1 MEKISEKSH
10 KNSWDKKS
18 ESYAKFSG
26 ELGDFGK
33 RVFEILRGWGV
44 SFAGKSVLDVG
55 AGTGVYSLY
64 LASLGAKVTAI
75 DSSEGMLREL
85 RRSAQ
90 EFGISLQ
97 NVLNLS
103 FAEFCERARVG
114 GFERQD
120 PANGLEQNL
129 KILPH
134 HCGSNSKI
142 LQNYDD
148 QRISQG
154 LKIQNFKPTPQGESS
169 ATSDL
174 DFAPWEDDDLKYGST
189 TYASENYVARSAGKN
204 ALNSTLNSVPLFDIA
219 FLTMSPALKSTEDF
233 EAFLALGE
241 RKIYLNW
248 VSERNSSM
256 LAPLFERFGAG
267 HKRLATAAEKFE
279 ALLGARDI
287 KFKSEILTE
296 RRKQKRSLQ
305 EAVQNAA
312 WHLHMDGAEA
322 SEREIEEL
330 LKKRAKG
337 GMISDEIEASFKLFY
352 I

>member
-1 MEKISEKSH
+1 MEKIGEKSDE
-10 KNSWDKKS
+10 NSWDKKS

-26 ELGDFGK
+26 EPGSFGK

-44 SFAGKSVLDVG
+44 NFAGKSVLDVG

-85 RRSAQ
+85 RRSAE

-103 FAEFCERARVG
+103 FAEFCERLSRDGFADAAGENFKIYPCSQSEISNAQAQEAR
-114 GFERQD
+114 
-120 PANGLEQNL
+120 ALNL
-129 KILPH
+129 KDAASKNR
-134 HCGSNSKI
+134 GSE
-142 LQNYDD
+142 
-148 QRISQG
+148 
-154 LKIQNFKPTPQGESS
+154 NFKIP
-169 ATSDL
+169 A
-174 DFAPWEDDDLKYGST
+174 
-189 TYASENYVARSAGKN
+189 V
-204 ALNSTLNSVPLFDIA
+204 FDIA

-248 VSERNSSM
+248 ASERNSSM

-267 HKRLATAAEKFE
+267 AKRLATAAEKFE

-296 RRKQKRSLQ
+296 RREQKRSLQ

-330 LKKRAKG
+330 LKKRTKG

>member
-1 MEKISEKSH
+1 MEKIGEKSDE
-10 KNSWDKKS
+10 NSWDKKS

-90 EFGISLQ
+90 EFGIPLQ

-103 FAEFCERARVG
+103 FAEFCERLSRD
-114 GFERQD
+114 GF
-120 PANGLEQNL
+120 ANAAGENFKIYPRSQSEISNAQTQEAQALNL
-129 KILPH
+129 KDAA
-134 HCGSNSKI
+134 SKS
-142 LQNYDD
+142 
-148 QRISQG
+148 RES
-154 LKIQNFKPTPQGESS
+154 KNFKIP
-169 ATSDL
+169 A
-174 DFAPWEDDDLKYGST
+174 
-189 TYASENYVARSAGKN
+189 V
-204 ALNSTLNSVPLFDIA
+204 FDIA

-248 VSERNSSM
+248 ASERNSSM
-256 LAPLFERFGAG
+256 LAPLFERFGTG

-279 ALLGARDI
+279 ALLKTRDI

-296 RRKQKRSLQ
+296 KREQKRSLQ

-312 WHLHMDGAEA
+312 WHLHMDGAKA

>member
-1 MEKISEKSH
+1 MEKIGEKSH
-10 KNSWDKKS
+10 KNGWDEKS
-18 ESYAKFSG
+18 SSYSKFRG
-26 ELGDFGK
+26 EPNDFGK
-33 RVFEILRGWGV
+33 RVFEILRVWGV

-90 EFGISLQ
+90 EFGIRLQ

-103 FAEFCERARVG
+103 FAEFCERLSRDGFADAAGENFKIYPRSQSEISNSQAQEAR
-114 GFERQD
+114 
-120 PANGLEQNL
+120 ALNL
-129 KILPH
+129 KDAM
-134 HCGSNSKI
+134 SKS
-142 LQNYDD
+142 
-148 QRISQG
+148 RESE
-154 LKIQNFKPTPQGESS
+154 NFKIP
-169 ATSDL
+169 A
-174 DFAPWEDDDLKYGST
+174 
-189 TYASENYVARSAGKN
+189 V
-204 ALNSTLNSVPLFDIA
+204 FDIA

-248 VSERNSSM
+248 ASERNSSM
-256 LAPLFERFGAG
+256 LAPLFERFGTGA
-267 HKRLATAAEKFE
+267 KRLATAAEKFE

-296 RRKQKRSLQ
+296 RREQKRSLQ

-322 SEREIEEL
+322 SEREIEEI

>member
-1 MEKISEKSH
+1 MKKIGEKSDE
-10 KNSWDKKS
+10 NSWDKKS

-33 RVFEILRGWGV
+33 RVFEILRGWEV

-90 EFGISLQ
+90 EFGIALQ

-103 FAEFCERARVG
+103 FAEFCERLSRD
-114 GFERQD
+114 GFADAAGENFKIYPRSQSEISNSQ
-120 PANGLEQNL
+120 AQKTAAQALNL
-129 KILPH
+129 KDAV
-134 HCGSNSKI
+134 SES
-142 LQNYDD
+142 
-148 QRISQG
+148 RESE
-154 LKIQNFKPTPQGESS
+154 NFKIP
-169 ATSDL
+169 A
-174 DFAPWEDDDLKYGST
+174 
-189 TYASENYVARSAGKN
+189 V
-204 ALNSTLNSVPLFDIA
+204 FDIA
-219 FLTMSPALKSTEDF
+219 FLTMSPALKSEHDF

-248 VSERNSSM
+248 ASERNSSM

-296 RRKQKRSLQ
+296 KREQKRSLQ

-330 LKKRAKG
+330 LKKRAKSG
-337 GMISDEIEASFKLFY
+337 VISDEIEASFKLFY

>member
-1 MEKISEKSH
+1 MEKIGEKSH

-85 RRSAQ
+85 RRSAE

-103 FAEFCERARVG
+103 FAEFCERLSCNGFADAAGENFKIYPRSQSEISNAQAQEAR
-114 GFERQD
+114 
-120 PANGLEQNL
+120 ALNL
-129 KILPH
+129 KDAV
-134 HCGSNSKI
+134 SKS
-142 LQNYDD
+142 
-148 QRISQG
+148 RESE
-154 LKIQNFKPTPQGESS
+154 NFKIP
-169 ATSDL
+169 A
-174 DFAPWEDDDLKYGST
+174 
-189 TYASENYVARSAGKN
+189 V
-204 ALNSTLNSVPLFDIA
+204 FDIA

-233 EAFLALGE
+233 GAFLALGE

-248 VSERNSSM
+248 ASERNSSM

-267 HKRLATAAEKFE
+267 AKRLATASEKFE
-279 ALLGARDI
+279 ALLKARDI

-296 RRKQKRSLQ
+296 KREQKRSLQ

-322 SEREIEEL
+322 SEREIEEI
-330 LKKRAKG
+330 LKKRAKDG
-337 GMISDEIEASFKLFY
+337 VISDEIEASFKLFY

>member
-1 MEKISEKSH
+1 MEKIGEKSDE
-10 KNSWDKKS
+10 NSWDKKS

-90 EFGISLQ
+90 EFGIPLQ

-103 FAEFCERARVG
+103 FAEFCERLSRDSFADAAG
-114 GFERQD
+114 E
-120 PANGLEQNL
+120 
-129 KILPH
+129 
-134 HCGSNSKI
+134 
-142 LQNYDD
+142 
-148 QRISQG
+148 
-154 LKIQNFKPTPQGESS
+154 NFKIYPRSQSEISNLQAQEAQVLNFKDAASKTRES
-169 ATSDL
+169 
-174 DFAPWEDDDLKYGST
+174 
-189 TYASENYVARSAGKN
+189 KN
-204 ALNSTLNSVPLFDIA
+204 FKIPAVFDIA

-248 VSERNSSM
+248 ASERNSSM
-256 LAPLFERFGAG
+256 LAPLFERFGTG

-296 RRKQKRSLQ
+296 RREQKRSLQ

-312 WHLHMDGAEA
+312 WHLHMDGVEA
-322 SEREIEEL
+322 SEREIEEI

-337 GMISDEIEASFKLFY
+337 GVISDEIEASFKLFY

>member
-1 MEKISEKSH
+1 MEKIGEKTH
-10 KNSWDKKS
+10 ENSWDKKS

-85 RRSAQ
+85 RRSAK
-90 EFGISLQ
+90 EFGIPLQ

-103 FAEFCERARVG
+103 FAEFYERLG
-114 GFERQD
+114 SNGFADGAGENFKIYPRSQSEISNLQ
-120 PANGLEQNL
+120 AQETAAQALNL
-129 KILPH
+129 K
-134 HCGSNSKI
+134 
-142 LQNYDD
+142 D
-148 QRISQG
+148 
-154 LKIQNFKPTPQGESS
+154 
-169 ATSDL
+169 A
-174 DFAPWEDDDLKYGST
+174 
-189 TYASENYVARSAGKN
+189 AGKN
-204 ALNSTLNSVPLFDIA
+204 RESENFKIPAVFDIA

-248 VSERNSSM
+248 ASERNSSM
-256 LAPLFERFGAG
+256 LAPLFERFGTG

-296 RRKQKRSLQ
+296 RREQKRSLK

>member
-1 MEKISEKSH
+1 MEKIGEKTH
-10 KNSWDKKS
+10 ENSWDKKS

-26 ELGDFGK
+26 ELGAFGK
-33 RVFEILRGWGV
+33 QVFEILRSWGV

-103 FAEFCERARVG
+103 FAEFCERLSRD
-114 GFERQD
+114 GFADAAGENFKIYPRPQSEISN
-120 PANGLEQNL
+120 AQAQESAIQALNL
-129 KILPH
+129 KDAV
-134 HCGSNSKI
+134 SK
-142 LQNYDD
+142 N
-148 QRISQG
+148 RESE
-154 LKIQNFKPTPQGESS
+154 NFKIP
-169 ATSDL
+169 A
-174 DFAPWEDDDLKYGST
+174 
-189 TYASENYVARSAGKN
+189 V
-204 ALNSTLNSVPLFDIA
+204 FDIA
-219 FLTMSPALKSTEDF
+219 FLTMSPALQNERDF
-233 EAFLALGE
+233 DAFLALGE

-248 VSERNSSM
+248 ASERNSSM

-267 HKRLATAAEKFE
+267 AKRLATAAEKFE

-296 RRKQKRSLQ
+296 KREQKRSLQ

-330 LKKRAKG
+330 LRKRAKG

>member
-1 MEKISEKSH
+1 MEKIGEKSH

-26 ELGDFGK
+26 ELGSFGK

-85 RRSAQ
+85 RRSAE

-103 FAEFCERARVG
+103 FAEFCERLGSG
-114 GFERQD
+114 GFADAAGENFKIYPRSQSEISN
-120 PANGLEQNL
+120 AQAQEARALNL
-129 KILPH
+129 KDAA
-134 HCGSNSKI
+134 SKS
-142 LQNYDD
+142 
-148 QRISQG
+148 RESE
-154 LKIQNFKPTPQGESS
+154 NFKIP
-169 ATSDL
+169 A
-174 DFAPWEDDDLKYGST
+174 
-189 TYASENYVARSAGKN
+189 V
-204 ALNSTLNSVPLFDIA
+204 FDIA

-248 VSERNSSM
+248 ASERNSSM
-256 LAPLFERFGAG
+256 LAPLFERFGTG

-287 KFKSEILTE
+287 KFKSEILAE
-296 RRKQKRSLQ
+296 RREQKRSLQ

-322 SEREIEEL
+322 SEREIEEI

-337 GMISDEIEASFKLFY
+337 GVISDEIEASFKLFY

>member
-1 MEKISEKSH
+1 MEKIGEKSH

-26 ELGDFGK
+26 EPGDFGK
-33 RVFEILRGWGV
+33 RVFEILRSWGV

-90 EFGISLQ
+90 EFGIPLQ

-103 FAEFCERARVG
+103 FAEFCERLSRD
-114 GFERQD
+114 GFADAAGENFKIYPRPQNEILNSQ
-120 PANGLEQNL
+120 AQKTAAQALNL
-129 KILPH
+129 KDAV
-134 HCGSNSKI
+134 SKS
-142 LQNYDD
+142 
-148 QRISQG
+148 RESE
-154 LKIQNFKPTPQGESS
+154 NFKIP
-169 ATSDL
+169 A
-174 DFAPWEDDDLKYGST
+174 
-189 TYASENYVARSAGKN
+189 V
-204 ALNSTLNSVPLFDIA
+204 FDIA

-248 VSERNSSM
+248 ASERNSSM
-256 LAPLFERFGAG
+256 LAPLFELFGTGA
-267 HKRLATAAEKFE
+267 KRLATAAEKFE

-296 RRKQKRSLQ
+296 RREQKRSLQ

-322 SEREIEEL
+322 SEREIEEI

-337 GMISDEIEASFKLFY
+337 GMISDDIEASFKLFY

>member
-1 MEKISEKSH
+1 MKKIGEKSDE
-10 KNSWDKKS
+10 NSWDKKS
-18 ESYAKFSG
+18 ESYAKFNG

-90 EFGISLQ
+90 EFGIALQ

-103 FAEFCERARVG
+103 FAEFCERLSRDGFADAAGENFKIYPRSQSEISNAKAQEAR
-114 GFERQD
+114 
-120 PANGLEQNL
+120 ALNL
-129 KILPH
+129 K
-134 HCGSNSKI
+134 
-142 LQNYDD
+142 D
-148 QRISQG
+148 
-154 LKIQNFKPTPQGESS
+154 
-169 ATSDL
+169 A
-174 DFAPWEDDDLKYGST
+174 
-189 TYASENYVARSAGKN
+189 AGKN
-204 ALNSTLNSVPLFDIA
+204 RESENFKIPAVFDIA

-248 VSERNSSM
+248 ASERNSSM
-256 LAPLFERFGAG
+256 LAPLFERFGTG
-267 HKRLATAAEKFE
+267 HKRLATASEKFE

-296 RRKQKRSLQ
+296 RREQKRSLQ

-312 WHLHMDGAEA
+312 WHLHMDGTEA

>member
-1 MEKISEKSH
+1 MEKIGEKTH
-10 KNSWDKKS
+10 ENSWDKKS

-26 ELGDFGK
+26 ELGSFGK

-85 RRSAQ
+85 RRSAE
-90 EFGISLQ
+90 EFGIPLQ

-103 FAEFCERARVG
+103 FAEFCERLSSS
-114 GFERQD
+114 GF
-120 PANGLEQNL
+120 AG
-129 KILPH
+129 
-134 HCGSNSKI
+134 
-142 LQNYDD
+142 
-148 QRISQG
+148 
-154 LKIQNFKPTPQGESS
+154 
-169 ATSDL
+169 
-174 DFAPWEDDDLKYGST
+174 
-189 TYASENYVARSAGKN
+189 VAGKN
-204 ALNSTLNSVPLFDIA
+204 FKIYPRSQSKISNAKAQEAQALNLKDAVSKNRESENFKIPAVFDIA
-219 FLTMSPALKSTEDF
+219 FLTMSPALKSERDF

-248 VSERNSSM
+248 ASERNSSM
-256 LAPLFERFGAG
+256 LAPLFERFGIGA
-267 HKRLATAAEKFE
+267 KRLATAAEKFE

-296 RRKQKRSLQ
+296 RREQKRSLQ

-312 WHLHMDGAEA
+312 WHLHMDGAKA
-322 SEREIEEL
+322 SEREIEEI

>member
-1 MEKISEKSH
+1 MEKIGEKSDE
-10 KNSWDKKS
+10 NSWDKKS

-44 SFAGKSVLDVG
+44 NFAGKSVLDVG

-85 RRSAQ
+85 RCSAE
-90 EFGISLQ
+90 EFGIPLQ

-103 FAEFCERARVG
+103 FAEFCERLSRDGFANAVG
-114 GFERQD
+114 
-120 PANGLEQNL
+120 
-129 KILPH
+129 K
-134 HCGSNSKI
+134 
-142 LQNYDD
+142 
-148 QRISQG
+148 
-154 LKIQNFKPTPQGESS
+154 NFKIYPRPQSEISNAQDQEAQALNFKNS
-169 ATSDL
+169 ASKSR
-174 DFAPWEDDDLKYGST
+174 E
-189 TYASENYVARSAGKN
+189 SENFKIPAV
-204 ALNSTLNSVPLFDIA
+204 FDIA

-233 EAFLALGE
+233 EVFLALGE

-248 VSERNSSM
+248 ASERNSSM
-256 LAPLFERFGAG
+256 LAPLFERFGTG
-267 HKRLATAAEKFE
+267 HKRLASAAEKFE

-296 RRKQKRSLQ
+296 RREQKRSLQ

>member
-1 MEKISEKSH
+1 VEKIGEKSH

-33 RVFEILRGWGV
+33 RVFEILRGWDV
-44 SFAGKSVLDVG
+44 SFAGKSMLDVG

-85 RRSAQ
+85 RRSAR

-103 FAEFCERARVG
+103 FAEFCERLSRD
-114 GFERQD
+114 GFADAAGE
-120 PANGLEQNL
+120 NF
-129 KILPH
+129 KIYPH
-134 HCGSNSKI
+134 PQSKI
-142 LQNYDD
+142 SNAQD
-148 QRISQG
+148 QEAQA
-154 LKIQNFKPTPQGESS
+154 LNFKNS
-169 ATSDL
+169 ASRSR
-174 DFAPWEDDDLKYGST
+174 E
-189 TYASENYVARSAGKN
+189 SENFKIPAV
-204 ALNSTLNSVPLFDIA
+204 FDIA

-248 VSERNSSM
+248 ASERNSSM

-267 HKRLATAAEKFE
+267 AKRLATAAEKFE

-296 RRKQKRSLQ
+296 KREQKRSLQ

>member
-1 MEKISEKSH
+1 MEKIGEKSDE
-10 KNSWDKKS
+10 NSWDKKS

-90 EFGISLQ
+90 EFGIPLQ

-103 FAEFCERARVG
+103 FAEFCERLSRDGFAGAARKN
-114 GFERQD
+114 FKIYPRSQSKISNAQAQEAR
-120 PANGLEQNL
+120 ALNL
-129 KILPH
+129 KDAE
-134 HCGSNSKI
+134 SK
-142 LQNYDD
+142 N
-148 QRISQG
+148 RESE
-154 LKIQNFKPTPQGESS
+154 NFKIP
-169 ATSDL
+169 A
-174 DFAPWEDDDLKYGST
+174 
-189 TYASENYVARSAGKN
+189 V
-204 ALNSTLNSVPLFDIA
+204 FDIA

-248 VSERNSSM
+248 ASERNSSM

-296 RRKQKRSLQ
+296 RREQKRSLQ

-322 SEREIEEL
+322 SEREIEEI

>member
-1 MEKISEKSH
+1 MEKIGEKSDE
-10 KNSWDKKS
+10 NSWDKKS

-44 SFAGKSVLDVG
+44 NFAGKSVLDVG

-90 EFGISLQ
+90 EFGIPLQ

-103 FAEFCERARVG
+103 FAEFCERLSRDGFADAAGENFKIYPRSQSKISNSQAQEART
-114 GFERQD
+114 
-120 PANGLEQNL
+120 LNL
-129 KILPH
+129 KDAV
-134 HCGSNSKI
+134 SKS
-142 LQNYDD
+142 
-148 QRISQG
+148 RESE
-154 LKIQNFKPTPQGESS
+154 NFKIP
-169 ATSDL
+169 A
-174 DFAPWEDDDLKYGST
+174 A
-189 TYASENYVARSAGKN
+189 
-204 ALNSTLNSVPLFDIA
+204 FDIA

-248 VSERNSSM
+248 ASERNSSM
-256 LAPLFERFGAG
+256 LAPLFERFGTGA
-267 HKRLATAAEKFE
+267 KRLATAAEKFE

-296 RRKQKRSLQ
+296 RREQKRSLQ

-322 SEREIEEL
+322 SEREIEEI

-337 GMISDEIEASFKLFY
+337 GMIDDEIEASFKLFY

>member
-1 MEKISEKSH
+1 MEKIGEKAH
-10 KNSWDKKS
+10 ENSWDKKS

-26 ELGDFGK
+26 EPGDFGK
-33 RVFEILRGWGV
+33 RVFEILRGWSV

-85 RRSAQ
+85 RRSAE

-103 FAEFCERARVG
+103 FAEFCERLSRD
-114 GFERQD
+114 GF
-120 PANGLEQNL
+120 ANAAGE
-129 KILPH
+129 
-134 HCGSNSKI
+134 
-142 LQNYDD
+142 
-148 QRISQG
+148 
-154 LKIQNFKPTPQGESS
+154 NFKIYPRSQSEISNAQAQEAQALNFKDAASKTRG
-169 ATSDL
+169 
-174 DFAPWEDDDLKYGST
+174 
-189 TYASENYVARSAGKN
+189 SENFKIPAV
-204 ALNSTLNSVPLFDIA
+204 FDIA

-248 VSERNSSM
+248 ASERNSSM
-256 LAPLFERFGAG
+256 LAPLFERFGTG

-279 ALLGARDI
+279 ALLGARGI

-296 RRKQKRSLQ
+296 RREQKRSLQ

-337 GMISDEIEASFKLFY
+337 GMISDDIEASFKLFY

>member
-1 MEKISEKSH
+1 MEKIGEKSDE
-10 KNSWDKKS
+10 NSWDKKS

-26 ELGDFGK
+26 ELGAFGK

-85 RRSAQ
+85 RRSAE

-103 FAEFCERARVG
+103 FAEFCERLSRD
-114 GFERQD
+114 GF
-120 PANGLEQNL
+120 ANAADENFKIYPRSKSKISNSQAQEAQALNL
-129 KILPH
+129 KDAV
-134 HCGSNSKI
+134 SES
-142 LQNYDD
+142 
-148 QRISQG
+148 RESE
-154 LKIQNFKPTPQGESS
+154 NFKIPV
-169 ATSDL
+169 
-174 DFAPWEDDDLKYGST
+174 F
-189 TYASENYVARSAGKN
+189 
-204 ALNSTLNSVPLFDIA
+204 FDIA

-248 VSERNSSM
+248 ASERNSSM
-256 LAPLFERFGAG
+256 LAPLFERFGTGA
-267 HKRLATAAEKFE
+267 KRLATAAEKFE
-279 ALLGARDI
+279 ALLKARDI

-312 WHLHMDGAEA
+312 WHLHMDGAKA
-322 SEREIEEL
+322 SEREIEEI

-337 GMISDEIEASFKLFY
+337 GMISDDIEASFKLFY

>member
-1 MEKISEKSH
+1 MEKIGEKSH

-26 ELGDFGK
+26 EPGDFGK

-44 SFAGKSVLDVG
+44 NFAGKSLLDVG

-103 FAEFCERARVG
+103 FAEFCEWLSRD
-114 GFERQD
+114 GF
-120 PANGLEQNL
+120 ANAAGENFKIYPRSQSKISNSQAQEAQALNL
-129 KILPH
+129 KDAV
-134 HCGSNSKI
+134 SK
-142 LQNYDD
+142 N
-148 QRISQG
+148 RESE
-154 LKIQNFKPTPQGESS
+154 NFKIPT
-169 ATSDL
+169 A
-174 DFAPWEDDDLKYGST
+174 
-189 TYASENYVARSAGKN
+189 
-204 ALNSTLNSVPLFDIA
+204 FDIA

-248 VSERNSSM
+248 ASERNSSM
-256 LAPLFERFGAG
+256 LAPLFERFGTGA
-267 HKRLATAAEKFE
+267 KRLATAAEKFE
-279 ALLGARDI
+279 ALLGARDV

-296 RRKQKRSLQ
+296 RREQKRSLQ

-322 SEREIEEL
+322 SEREIEEI

>member
-1 MEKISEKSH
+1 MEKIGEKSDE
-10 KNSWDKKS
+10 NSWDKKS

-55 AGTGVYSLY
+55 AGTGVYSLC

-85 RRSAQ
+85 RRSAK
-90 EFGISLQ
+90 EFGIGLQ

-103 FAEFCERARVG
+103 FAEFCERLSRD
-114 GFERQD
+114 GFADAAGE
-120 PANGLEQNL
+120 NF
-129 KILPH
+129 KIYP
-134 HCGSNSKI
+134 CPRSEISNSQAQESTAQA
-142 LQNYDD
+142 L
-148 QRISQG
+148 
-154 LKIQNFKPTPQGESS
+154 NFKNS
-169 ATSDL
+169 ASKNR
-174 DFAPWEDDDLKYGST
+174 E
-189 TYASENYVARSAGKN
+189 SENFKIPAV
-204 ALNSTLNSVPLFDIA
+204 FDIA
-219 FLTMSPALKSTEDF
+219 FLTMSPALKSERDF
-233 EAFLALGE
+233 GAFLALGE

-256 LAPLFERFGAG
+256 LAPLFERFGTGA
-267 HKRLATAAEKFE
+267 KRLATAAEKFE

-296 RRKQKRSLQ
+296 RREQKRSLQ

-322 SEREIEEL
+322 SEREIEEI

>member
-1 MEKISEKSH
+1 MEKIGGKSDE
-10 KNSWDKKS
+10 NSWDKKS

-33 RVFEILRGWGV
+33 RVFEVLRGWGV

-55 AGTGVYSLY
+55 AGTGVYSLH

-90 EFGISLQ
+90 EFGIPLQ

-103 FAEFCERARVG
+103 FAEFCERLSRDGFADAAGENFKIYPRSQSKISNSQAQEAR
-114 GFERQD
+114 
-120 PANGLEQNL
+120 ALNL
-129 KILPH
+129 KDAV
-134 HCGSNSKI
+134 SENRESE
-142 LQNYDD
+142 
-148 QRISQG
+148 
-154 LKIQNFKPTPQGESS
+154 NFKIP
-169 ATSDL
+169 A
-174 DFAPWEDDDLKYGST
+174 
-189 TYASENYVARSAGKN
+189 V
-204 ALNSTLNSVPLFDIA
+204 FDIA

-248 VSERNSSM
+248 ASERNSSM
-256 LAPLFERFGAG
+256 LAPLFERFGTG

-296 RRKQKRSLQ
+296 RREQKRSLQ

-322 SEREIEEL
+322 SEREIEEI

>member
-1 MEKISEKSH
+1 MEKIGEKTH
-10 KNSWDKKS
+10 ENSWDKKS

-26 ELGDFGK
+26 ELGSFGK

-85 RRSAQ
+85 RRSAE

-103 FAEFCERARVG
+103 FAEFCERLSRDGFADGAGENFKIYPRSQSEISNAQAQEAR
-114 GFERQD
+114 
-120 PANGLEQNL
+120 ALNL
-129 KILPH
+129 KDAV
-134 HCGSNSKI
+134 SK
-142 LQNYDD
+142 N
-148 QRISQG
+148 RESE
-154 LKIQNFKPTPQGESS
+154 NFKIP
-169 ATSDL
+169 A
-174 DFAPWEDDDLKYGST
+174 
-189 TYASENYVARSAGKN
+189 V
-204 ALNSTLNSVPLFDIA
+204 FDIA

-248 VSERNSSM
+248 ASERNSSM
-256 LAPLFERFGAG
+256 LAPLFERFGTG

-296 RRKQKRSLQ
+296 KREQKRSLQ

-330 LKKRAKG
+330 LKKRVRS

>member
-1 MEKISEKSH
+1 MEKIGEKSD

-26 ELGDFGK
+26 EPGSFGK
-33 RVFEILRGWGV
+33 RVFEILHSWGV

-85 RRSAQ
+85 RRSAE

-103 FAEFCERARVG
+103 FAEFCERLNRDGFANAVG
-114 GFERQD
+114 KNFKIYPRSQSKISNAQAQEAQ
-120 PANGLEQNL
+120 ALNL
-129 KILPH
+129 KDAA
-134 HCGSNSKI
+134 SKT
-142 LQNYDD
+142 
-148 QRISQG
+148 RESE
-154 LKIQNFKPTPQGESS
+154 NFKIP
-169 ATSDL
+169 A
-174 DFAPWEDDDLKYGST
+174 A
-189 TYASENYVARSAGKN
+189 
-204 ALNSTLNSVPLFDIA
+204 FDIA

-248 VSERNSSM
+248 ASERNSSM

-267 HKRLATAAEKFE
+267 AKRLATAAEKFE

-296 RRKQKRSLQ
+296 RREQKRSLQ

-312 WHLHMDGAEA
+312 WHLHMDGAKA
-322 SEREIEEL
+322 SEREIEEI
-330 LKKRAKG
+330 LKKWVRG
-337 GMISDEIEASFKLFY
+337 GMINDEIEASFKLFY

>member
-1 MEKISEKSH
+1 MEKIGEKSDE
-10 KNSWDKKS
+10 NSWDKKS

-26 ELGDFGK
+26 ELGAFGK

-75 DSSEGMLREL
+75 DSSKGMLREL

-90 EFGISLQ
+90 EFGIPLQ

-103 FAEFCERARVG
+103 FAEFCERLSRD
-114 GFERQD
+114 GFADAAGE
-120 PANGLEQNL
+120 
-129 KILPH
+129 
-134 HCGSNSKI
+134 
-142 LQNYDD
+142 
-148 QRISQG
+148 
-154 LKIQNFKPTPQGESS
+154 NFKIYPRSQSEISNLQAQEAQVLNFKDAASKTRES
-169 ATSDL
+169 
-174 DFAPWEDDDLKYGST
+174 
-189 TYASENYVARSAGKN
+189 KN
-204 ALNSTLNSVPLFDIA
+204 FKIPAVFDIA

-248 VSERNSSM
+248 ASERNSSM
-256 LAPLFERFGAG
+256 LAPLFERFGTG

-296 RRKQKRSLQ
+296 KREQKRSLQ

-330 LKKRAKG
+330 LKKRVKG

>member
-1 MEKISEKSH
+1 MEKIGEKSDE
-10 KNSWDKKS
+10 NIWDKKS

-90 EFGISLQ
+90 EFGIPLQ

-103 FAEFCERARVG
+103 FAEFCERLSSGSFADAAGENFKIYPRSQSKISNSQAQEAR
-114 GFERQD
+114 
-120 PANGLEQNL
+120 ALNL
-129 KILPH
+129 KDAV
-134 HCGSNSKI
+134 SKS
-142 LQNYDD
+142 
-148 QRISQG
+148 RESE
-154 LKIQNFKPTPQGESS
+154 NFKIP
-169 ATSDL
+169 A
-174 DFAPWEDDDLKYGST
+174 
-189 TYASENYVARSAGKN
+189 V
-204 ALNSTLNSVPLFDIA
+204 FDIA

-248 VSERNSSM
+248 ASERNSSM
-256 LAPLFERFGAG
+256 LAPLFERFGTG

-279 ALLGARDI
+279 ALLSARDI

-296 RRKQKRSLQ
+296 KREQRRSLQ

-322 SEREIEEL
+322 SEREIEEI

-337 GMISDEIEASFKLFY
+337 GVISDEIEASFKLFY

>member
-1 MEKISEKSH
+1 MKKIGEKSDE
-10 KNSWDKKS
+10 NSWDKKS

-44 SFAGKSVLDVG
+44 SFADKSVLDVG

-103 FAEFCERARVG
+103 FAEFCERLSRD
-114 GFERQD
+114 GFADAAGENFKIYPRSQSKISNLQ
-120 PANGLEQNL
+120 AQEAQALNL
-129 KILPH
+129 KDAA
-134 HCGSNSKI
+134 SKT
-142 LQNYDD
+142 
-148 QRISQG
+148 RESE
-154 LKIQNFKPTPQGESS
+154 NFKIP
-169 ATSDL
+169 
-174 DFAPWEDDDLKYGST
+174 
-189 TYASENYVARSAGKN
+189 VA
-204 ALNSTLNSVPLFDIA
+204 FDIA

-248 VSERNSSM
+248 ASERNSSM
-256 LAPLFERFGAG
+256 LAPLFERFGTG

-296 RRKQKRSLQ
+296 KREQKRSLQ

-312 WHLHMDGAEA
+312 WHLHMDGAKA
-322 SEREIEEL
+322 SEREIEEI

>member
-1 MEKISEKSH
+1 MEKIGEKSH

-26 ELGDFGK
+26 EPGDFGK

-75 DSSEGMLREL
+75 DNSEGMLREL

-103 FAEFCERARVG
+103 FTEFCERLSRDGFADAAGENFKIYPRSQSKISNSQTQEAR
-114 GFERQD
+114 
-120 PANGLEQNL
+120 ALNL
-129 KILPH
+129 KDAM
-134 HCGSNSKI
+134 SKS
-142 LQNYDD
+142 
-148 QRISQG
+148 RESE
-154 LKIQNFKPTPQGESS
+154 NFKIP
-169 ATSDL
+169 A
-174 DFAPWEDDDLKYGST
+174 
-189 TYASENYVARSAGKN
+189 V
-204 ALNSTLNSVPLFDIA
+204 FDIA

-248 VSERNSSM
+248 ASERNSSM
-256 LAPLFERFGAG
+256 LAPLFEHFGTG

-296 RRKQKRSLQ
+296 RREQKRSLQ

>member
-1 MEKISEKSH
+1 MEKIGEKSDE
-10 KNSWDKKS
+10 NNWDKKS

-26 ELGDFGK
+26 EPGDFGK

-90 EFGISLQ
+90 EFGIPLQ

-103 FAEFCERARVG
+103 FAEFCERLSRD
-114 GFERQD
+114 GF
-120 PANGLEQNL
+120 ANAAGE
-129 KILPH
+129 
-134 HCGSNSKI
+134 
-142 LQNYDD
+142 
-148 QRISQG
+148 
-154 LKIQNFKPTPQGESS
+154 NFKIYPRSQSEISNAQAQEAQALNFKNS
-169 ATSDL
+169 ARKSR
-174 DFAPWEDDDLKYGST
+174 E
-189 TYASENYVARSAGKN
+189 SENFKIPAV
-204 ALNSTLNSVPLFDIA
+204 FDIA

-248 VSERNSSM
+248 ASERNSSM

-267 HKRLATAAEKFE
+267 HKRLATVAERFE
-279 ALLGARDI
+279 ALLKARDI

-296 RRKQKRSLQ
+296 RREQKRSLQ

-312 WHLHMDGAEA
+312 WHLYMDGAEA
-322 SEREIEEL
+322 SEREIEEI

-337 GMISDEIEASFKLFY
+337 GVISDEIEASFKLFY

>member
-1 MEKISEKSH
+1 MRKIGEKSDE
-10 KNSWDKKS
+10 NSWDRKS

-85 RRSAQ
+85 RRSAE
-90 EFGISLQ
+90 EFGIPLQ

-103 FAEFCERARVG
+103 FAEFCERLSRDGFADAAGENFKIYPRSQSEISNSQAQEAR
-114 GFERQD
+114 
-120 PANGLEQNL
+120 ALNL
-129 KILPH
+129 KDAV
-134 HCGSNSKI
+134 SKS
-142 LQNYDD
+142 
-148 QRISQG
+148 RESE
-154 LKIQNFKPTPQGESS
+154 NFKIP
-169 ATSDL
+169 A
-174 DFAPWEDDDLKYGST
+174 
-189 TYASENYVARSAGKN
+189 V
-204 ALNSTLNSVPLFDIA
+204 FDIA

-248 VSERNSSM
+248 ASERNSSM
-256 LAPLFERFGAG
+256 LAPLFERFGTGA
-267 HKRLATAAEKFE
+267 KRLATAAEKFE

-296 RRKQKRSLQ
+296 RREQERSLQ

-330 LKKRAKG
+330 LKKRVKG

>member
-1 MEKISEKSH
+1 MEKISEKSDE
-10 KNSWDKKS
+10 NSWDKKS

-26 ELGDFGK
+26 EPGSFGK

-90 EFGISLQ
+90 EFDISLQ

-103 FAEFCERARVG
+103 FAEFYERLSRDGFANAVG
-114 GFERQD
+114 E
-120 PANGLEQNL
+120 
-129 KILPH
+129 
-134 HCGSNSKI
+134 
-142 LQNYDD
+142 
-148 QRISQG
+148 
-154 LKIQNFKPTPQGESS
+154 NFKIYPRSQSEISNAQAQEAWALNFKDAASKTRG
-169 ATSDL
+169 
-174 DFAPWEDDDLKYGST
+174 
-189 TYASENYVARSAGKN
+189 SENFKIPAV
-204 ALNSTLNSVPLFDIA
+204 FDIA

-233 EAFLALGE
+233 EAFVAVGE

-248 VSERNSSM
+248 ASERNSSM

-267 HKRLATAAEKFE
+267 AKRLATAAEKFE

-296 RRKQKRSLQ
+296 RREQKRSLQ

-322 SEREIEEL
+322 SEREIEEI

>member
-1 MEKISEKSH
+1 MEKIGEKSDE
-10 KNSWDKKS
+10 NSWDKKS
-18 ESYAKFSG
+18 ESYAKFNG
-26 ELGDFGK
+26 EPGSFGK
-33 RVFEILRGWGV
+33 RVFEILRGWDV

-85 RRSAQ
+85 RRSAE

-103 FAEFCERARVG
+103 FAEFCERLSRD
-114 GFERQD
+114 GFADAAGENFKIYPRSQSEISNVQSQE
-120 PANGLEQNL
+120 AQALNL
-129 KILPH
+129 KDAA
-134 HCGSNSKI
+134 GNNSE
-142 LQNYDD
+142 
-148 QRISQG
+148 SE
-154 LKIQNFKPTPQGESS
+154 NFKIP
-169 ATSDL
+169 A
-174 DFAPWEDDDLKYGST
+174 
-189 TYASENYVARSAGKN
+189 V
-204 ALNSTLNSVPLFDIA
+204 FDIA

-248 VSERNSSM
+248 ASERNSSM

-267 HKRLATAAEKFE
+267 RKRLATAAEKFE

-296 RRKQKRSLQ
+296 RREQKRSLQ

>member
-1 MEKISEKSH
+1 MEKIGEKSH

-26 ELGDFGK
+26 ELGDFGN

-90 EFGISLQ
+90 EFGIALQ

-103 FAEFCERARVG
+103 FAEFCERLSRD
-114 GFERQD
+114 GFADGAGENFKIYPRSQSEISNSQ
-120 PANGLEQNL
+120 AQEAQALNL
-129 KILPH
+129 KDAA
-134 HCGSNSKI
+134 SKT
-142 LQNYDD
+142 
-148 QRISQG
+148 RESE
-154 LKIQNFKPTPQGESS
+154 NFKIPV
-169 ATSDL
+169 
-174 DFAPWEDDDLKYGST
+174 F
-189 TYASENYVARSAGKN
+189 
-204 ALNSTLNSVPLFDIA
+204 FDIA

-248 VSERNSSM
+248 ASERNSSM
-256 LAPLFERFGAG
+256 LAPLFERFGTGA
-267 HKRLATAAEKFE
+267 KRLATAAEKFE

-296 RRKQKRSLQ
+296 RREQKRSLQ

-312 WHLHMDGAEA
+312 WHLHMDGAKA
-322 SEREIEEL
+322 SEREIEEI

-337 GMISDEIEASFKLFY
+337 GMISDDIEASFKLFY

>member
-1 MEKISEKSH
+1 MEKIGEKSH

-103 FAEFCERARVG
+103 FTEFCERLSRNGFADATGENFKIYPRSQSEISNSQAQEAR
-114 GFERQD
+114 
-120 PANGLEQNL
+120 ALNL
-129 KILPH
+129 KDAV
-134 HCGSNSKI
+134 SK
-142 LQNYDD
+142 N
-148 QRISQG
+148 RESE
-154 LKIQNFKPTPQGESS
+154 NFKIP
-169 ATSDL
+169 A
-174 DFAPWEDDDLKYGST
+174 
-189 TYASENYVARSAGKN
+189 V
-204 ALNSTLNSVPLFDIA
+204 FDIA

-248 VSERNSSM
+248 ASERNSSM

-279 ALLGARDI
+279 ALLGARNI

-296 RRKQKRSLQ
+296 RREQKRSLQ

-322 SEREIEEL
+322 SERKIEEF
-330 LKKRAKG
+330 LKKQAKG
-337 GMISDEIEASFKLFY
+337 GMLSDEIEASFKLFY

>member
-1 MEKISEKSH
+1 MEKIGEKSDE
-10 KNSWDKKS
+10 NSWDKKS

-26 ELGDFGK
+26 EPGSFGK

-90 EFGISLQ
+90 EFGIPLQ

-103 FAEFCERARVG
+103 FAEFCERLSRDGFADAAGENFKIYPRSQSKISNSQAQEAR
-114 GFERQD
+114 
-120 PANGLEQNL
+120 ALNL
-129 KILPH
+129 KDAV
-134 HCGSNSKI
+134 SKS
-142 LQNYDD
+142 
-148 QRISQG
+148 RESE
-154 LKIQNFKPTPQGESS
+154 NFKIP
-169 ATSDL
+169 A
-174 DFAPWEDDDLKYGST
+174 
-189 TYASENYVARSAGKN
+189 V
-204 ALNSTLNSVPLFDIA
+204 FDIA

-248 VSERNSSM
+248 ASERNSSM
-256 LAPLFERFGAG
+256 LAPLFERFGTGA
-267 HKRLATAAEKFE
+267 KRLAGAAEKFE

-296 RRKQKRSLQ
+296 RREQKRSLQ

-322 SEREIEEL
+322 SEREIEEI
-330 LKKRAKG
+330 LKKRDKG

>member
-1 MEKISEKSH
+1 MEKIGEKSDE
-10 KNSWDKKS
+10 NSWDKKS

-103 FAEFCERARVG
+103 FAEFCEWLSRD
-114 GFERQD
+114 GFADAAGE
-120 PANGLEQNL
+120 NF
-129 KILPH
+129 KIYPRPK
-134 HCGSNSKI
+134 SKI
-142 LQNYDD
+142 SNAQD
-148 QRISQG
+148 QEAQA
-154 LKIQNFKPTPQGESS
+154 LNFKNSASKNRES
-169 ATSDL
+169 
-174 DFAPWEDDDLKYGST
+174 
-189 TYASENYVARSAGKN
+189 KN
-204 ALNSTLNSVPLFDIA
+204 FKIPAAFDIA

-248 VSERNSSM
+248 ASERNSSM

-279 ALLGARDI
+279 AMLGARDV

-296 RRKQKRSLQ
+296 RREQKRSLQ

-312 WHLHMDGAEA
+312 WHLHMDGAKA
-322 SEREIEEL
+322 SEREIEEI

-337 GMISDEIEASFKLFY
+337 GMISDEIEANFKLFY

>member
-1 MEKISEKSH
+1 MEKIGEKSDE
-10 KNSWDKKS
+10 NSWDKKS

-26 ELGDFGK
+26 EPGSFGK

-85 RRSAQ
+85 RRSAR

-103 FAEFCERARVG
+103 FAEFCERLSRD
-114 GFERQD
+114 GF
-120 PANGLEQNL
+120 ANAAGENFKIYPRSQSEISNVQAQEVRALNL
-129 KILPH
+129 KDAA
-134 HCGSNSKI
+134 SKTHE
-142 LQNYDD
+142 
-148 QRISQG
+148 SE
-154 LKIQNFKPTPQGESS
+154 NFKIP
-169 ATSDL
+169 A
-174 DFAPWEDDDLKYGST
+174 
-189 TYASENYVARSAGKN
+189 V
-204 ALNSTLNSVPLFDIA
+204 FDIA

-248 VSERNSSM
+248 ASERNSSM
-256 LAPLFERFGAG
+256 LAPLFERFGTG

-279 ALLGARDI
+279 ALLKTRDI

-296 RRKQKRSLQ
+296 KREQKRSLQ

>member
-1 MEKISEKSH
+1 MEKIGEKSDE
-10 KNSWDKKS
+10 NSWDKKS

-90 EFGISLQ
+90 EFGIGLQ

-103 FAEFCERARVG
+103 FAEFYERLSRDGFADAAGENFKIYPHPQSEILNSQAQKAR
-114 GFERQD
+114 
-120 PANGLEQNL
+120 ALNL
-129 KILPH
+129 KDAT
-134 HCGSNSKI
+134 SKS
-142 LQNYDD
+142 
-148 QRISQG
+148 RERE
-154 LKIQNFKPTPQGESS
+154 NFKIP
-169 ATSDL
+169 A
-174 DFAPWEDDDLKYGST
+174 A
-189 TYASENYVARSAGKN
+189 
-204 ALNSTLNSVPLFDIA
+204 FDIA
-219 FLTMSPALKSTEDF
+219 FLTMSPALQNERDF
-233 EAFLALGE
+233 DAFLALGE

-248 VSERNSSM
+248 ASERNSSM
-256 LAPLFERFGAG
+256 LAPLFERFGTGA
-267 HKRLATAAEKFE
+267 KRLATAAEKFE

-287 KFKSEILTE
+287 KFKSKILTE
-296 RRKQKRSLQ
+296 RREQKRSLQ
-305 EAVQNAA
+305 EAVQNAT

-322 SEREIEEL
+322 SEREIEEI

>member
-1 MEKISEKSH
+1 MEKIGEKTH
-10 KNSWDKKS
+10 ENSWDKKS

-85 RRSAQ
+85 RRSAE

-103 FAEFCERARVG
+103 FAEFCERLSRDGFANAADENFKIYPRSQSEISNSQAQEAR
-114 GFERQD
+114 
-120 PANGLEQNL
+120 ALNL
-129 KILPH
+129 KDAV
-134 HCGSNSKI
+134 SKS
-142 LQNYDD
+142 
-148 QRISQG
+148 RESE
-154 LKIQNFKPTPQGESS
+154 NFKIP
-169 ATSDL
+169 A
-174 DFAPWEDDDLKYGST
+174 
-189 TYASENYVARSAGKN
+189 V
-204 ALNSTLNSVPLFDIA
+204 FDIA

-248 VSERNSSM
+248 ASERNSSM
-256 LAPLFERFGAG
+256 LAPLFERFGTG

-279 ALLGARDI
+279 ALLGARDV

-296 RRKQKRSLQ
+296 RREQKRSLQ

-330 LKKRAKG
+330 LKKRAKD

>member
-1 MEKISEKSH
+1 MEKIGEKSDE
-10 KNSWDKKS
+10 NSWDKKS

-26 ELGDFGK
+26 EPGSFGK
-33 RVFEILRGWGV
+33 RVFEILRGWDV

-85 RRSAQ
+85 RRSAE
-90 EFGISLQ
+90 EFDISLQ

-103 FAEFCERARVG
+103 FAEFYERLSSG
-114 GFERQD
+114 GFADAAGENFKIYPRSQSKISN
-120 PANGLEQNL
+120 AQAQKTAAQALNL
-129 KILPH
+129 K
-134 HCGSNSKI
+134 
-142 LQNYDD
+142 D
-148 QRISQG
+148 
-154 LKIQNFKPTPQGESS
+154 
-169 ATSDL
+169 A
-174 DFAPWEDDDLKYGST
+174 
-189 TYASENYVARSAGKN
+189 AGKN
-204 ALNSTLNSVPLFDIA
+204 RGCENFKIPAVFDIA

-248 VSERNSSM
+248 ASERNSSM
-256 LAPLFERFGAG
+256 LAPLFERFGTG

-296 RRKQKRSLQ
+296 RREQKRSLQ

-322 SEREIEEL
+322 SEREIEEI